1 MHPSRLAV
9 FGIVLFAGG
18 AAHAQSVATPS
29 VSAPPTLVLPG
40 PATALGDDAGTTR
53 GLSLDT
59 ALMPLRLSLGGGTF
73 PHARFVPACADSS
86 ENVGTSA
93 SLPQQRAAALHL
105 TPALS
110 LVGFSTITC
119 PVDAQV
125 SAGLVYTAPIRRDLW
140 LVASTGVTLYPTTT
154 FAPAAGS
161 PRTDARVDLTWK
173 RDGGA
178 VSFGVG
184 LRGFSVAGAF

>member
-1 MHPSRLAV
+1 MHASRLAV
-9 FGIVLFAGG
+9 FWTVLLAGG

-40 PATALGDDAGTTR
+40 PTSALGDDAQSSR
-53 GLSLDT
+53 GLSMDT
-59 ALMPLRLSLGGGTF
+59 ALLPLRLSLAGTF
-73 PHARFVPACADSS
+73 PYARVVPACANSS
-86 ENVGTSA
+86 ENAGAKA
-93 SLPQQRAAALHL
+93 SLPQQRAAALRL

-110 LVGFSTITC
+110 LVGFSTTTC
-119 PVDAQV
+119 PVDSQASV
-125 SAGLVYTAPIRRDLW
+125 GVVYVAPIRRDLW
-140 LVASTGVTLYPTTT
+140 VVASAGVTLYPTTT
-154 FAPAAGS
+154 FAPPAAG